1 MDNGS
6 GGKFMARRN
15 QPDEDDNG
23 ASQPSAIDPGA
34 TSKLELASGSADE
47 NFAPSGKRRQA
58 EVCRP
63 RACDFRLFGDVDDDS
78 FQSIASEDSSTRPG
92 ATRINFLQAGDDDG
106 TTISV
111 TSQALESTNIISS
124 PLLLEAELALDVDEL
139 VAQAFKNHLDTVAA
153 QALQS
158 QTATL
163 PQQDARQEVENGGN
177 GNGPIAIADAVIVEQ
192 PKLCGVVPRR
202 YAVFGFLLILMLAT
216 AVTLGV
222 VLSDNKK
229 PSNAKATD
237 PLGTSTG
244 LTISPATPDPVT
256 VNTPAPVS
264 VNAPAPV
271 VSTPPVEAPVSPTP
285 APTPAPVR
293 SLTSA
298 PAPAPTPAPVRTYYA
313 LRTELDSS
321 LCLDVPLSSTEN
333 FTPLQ
338 LFPCNGTP
346 AQMFLLLTDGK
357 MYSALGDGNSCVEGD
372 IDPGAIF
379 SGFSDTVFLYSP
391 CLDSW
396 TAFSDGTFKNEELC
410 LAFSGSAVSVEQC
423 DGGNNQKW
431 SFDQFDS

>member
-1 MDNGS
+1 
-6 GGKFMARRN
+6 
-15 QPDEDDNG
+15 
-23 ASQPSAIDPGA
+23 
-34 TSKLELASGSADE
+34 
-47 NFAPSGKRRQA
+47 
-58 EVCRP
+58 
-63 RACDFRLFGDVDDDS
+63 
-78 FQSIASEDSSTRPG
+78 
-92 ATRINFLQAGDDDG
+92 
-106 TTISV
+106 
-111 TSQALESTNIISS
+111 
-124 PLLLEAELALDVDEL
+124 L

-163 PQQDARQEVENGGN
+163 PQQQQDARQEVENGGD
-177 GNGPIAIADAVIVEQ
+177 GDRPIVIADAVIVEQ
-192 PKLCGVVPRR
+192 PKLCGVAPRR

-222 VLSDNKK
+222 VLSDNNK

-237 PLGTSTG
+237 PLGTSSG

-285 APTPAPVR
+285 APTPAP
-293 SLTSA
+293 
-298 PAPAPTPAPVRTYYA
+298 APAPTPAPVRTYYA
-313 LRTELDSS
+313 LRTQLDST
-321 LCLDVPLSSTEN
+321 LCLDVPLSSIEN

-391 CLDSW
+391 CIDSW
-396 TAFSDGTFKNEELC
+396 TAFSDGTFQNEELC
-410 LAFSGSAVSVEQC
+410 LAYSGSAVSVEQC